1 MDRAHCPQG
10 LFSPF
15 FTFLRALFSA
25 RLDFPSAPLSAPGSP
40 RMDLHLNGNNLADK
54 NELCEM
60 LDLNV
65 VERYSELE
73 DESERSPEY
82 ADHLAKL
89 LAEKESLSDFVTSD

>member
-1 MDRAHCPQG
+1 MPY
-10 LFSPF
+10 FP
-15 FTFLRALFSA
+15 A
-25 RLDFPSAPLSAPGSP
+25 RLDFPSPPLSPPGSP

-65 VERYSELE
+65 VGRYSELE

-89 LAEKESLSDFVTSD
+89 LAEKESLSELCHK